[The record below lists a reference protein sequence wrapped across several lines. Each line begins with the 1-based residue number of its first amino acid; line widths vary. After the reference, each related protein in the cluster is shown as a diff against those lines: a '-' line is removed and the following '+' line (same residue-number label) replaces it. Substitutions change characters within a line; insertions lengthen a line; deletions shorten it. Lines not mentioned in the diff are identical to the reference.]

1 MVRKRLG
8 ILLTSFIVCAFI
20 FVFQSA
26 DVSAEATRPDTAYV
40 IDEDFSFLSSLTP
53 GNSQPSGWDVR
64 AAGGALV
71 SLYNTNF
78 KISDTSTVLPVSMK
92 KKFVAQNE
100 GTLTMEFRIKPMS
113 IIDGLKWQLLSND
126 VAGVSLITQNNTLS
140 LETSANTV
148 LPLQTY
154 AANIEYG
161 IKVVINLNAHTTD
174 VYINGVKKANGASF
188 KNAVTSLN
196 QFQVQTGDAS
206 MGDFYFGP
214 LKIYKGYVV
223 NERLISVVDG
233 GAIPQD
239 WTAVTSGGAIT
250 VGSMLSSP
258 QPDINSMKLSAAS
271 STGSMSLSKSI
282 SQIADNFTYDF
293 KVLYKQ
299 KADGL
304 EAELKSGTTSVIK
317 LTTAGDDLAYVN
329 SSGQTVSLKYKYLA
343 NLWTHIQIKV
353 NWATATA
360 DIYINDKR
368 SDEVVAL
375 APGAVSVDTLKF
387 TTSSAYRGEMWL
399 DDILLYKTVPLP
411 ADYVPAPV
419 AVSKSV
425 DAPLVGVQS
434 CPMWRE
440 GHHLGWDMIQPYPDR
455 TPLLGFYDEGNP
467 ETADWESKWLEEH
480 GIDFQMSCWFRPL
493 GGDTNRMPIKDSYL
507 SHALDNGYF
516 NGAYSDQTKFAI
528 MFENLN
534 SKVKDAEDFRTN
546 LIPYWIEYYFKDP
559 RYLKIDN
566 KPVFTIYNYEEMIKA
581 FGNSISTA
589 KTELDYLRS
598 EVKKA
603 GFADIILLNVYNGTD
618 PQQLLNRKAVGFDGV
633 YAYSWGSF
641 GGHPEFQK
649 LKMTQ
654 EKDAGAIDIIPG
666 LSMGRDDTA
675 WGLNFGYYATPSE
688 FQSLAQWTK
697 DSFMP
702 SLSAGSLGK
711 KLVMLDNWNEFG
723 EGHFIMPAGLAGF
736 GYVDA
741 IRNVFGNSEP
751 HTDSVPTQTQ
761 KDRINTLY
769 PAGRVVPNLNQ
780 PQPVMTNVYGIMW
793 EFNTAGDAE
802 GWTVEKQIV
811 DVTVQDGSFSGV
823 TNNTDPGIRSA
834 DHLGIKAED
843 IPYLVIRM
851 KNSANDIDGRFF
863 FTTETDGTWDE
874 AKAVGFYVNPL
885 DSGYT
890 EYIIEAWRNKNWT
903 GTIRQLR
910 IDPISAVGPIS
921 IDYIRTIYSPQP
933 GIRTY
938 VDSTYKPFSQPALL
952 QDGIVMV
959 PMKDM
964 YLQIGAKPEWD
975 PATNTLLAVKD
986 NVVHKIKV
994 GDLTA
999 FKGSQAIT
1007 LEKAPVKLAN
1017 GTVMAP
1023 LSYLRQ
1029 AFGAIAKWD
1038 ATSQTIRVYPTA
1050 ITYDFATSAG
1060 WTANSQISNPV
1071 VANGVFSGTSNG
1083 ISGSVQPAILSP
1095 DALNIAASDIRRIR
1109 VRMNNMTSGDEAKIY
1124 FTTTGDT
1131 SWNEAKMISSYILP
1145 NDSVY
1150 REYVF
1155 DTSSLAAWTG
1165 TIKQLQVVPTTAS
1178 GVFSLDSVQLE
1189 ITPTIALKGDN
1200 LIEDPGFEGSK
1211 TSQYGLQNVTS
1222 AVKDTTQ
1229 SHSGHQSIKITKA
1242 TRYGSISFPVNVEK
1256 GKPYT
1261 YSAWAKLA
1269 AGKTTNETL
1278 RVGIQY
1284 NLDGGPPK
1292 QLIIFTSPGLKAAD
1306 WTQIEGTYTIQ
1317 ESGVVSNVLMY
1328 LYTEIDNP
1336 GGVYYVDDVAVKPIT
1351 DSGSSVWVHPSDI
1364 SLGATSMSVGV
1375 GKTKALVP
1383 VFTPA
1388 NVSNKELIWRS
1399 SNPSV
1404 ATVDVNGMVYGASLG
1419 TATITA
1425 TSVDGG
1431 KVATV
1436 LVTVDA
1442 TVAVTGLS
1450 LTPTTLSLPLGIQ
1463 QTIVT
1468 NITPANATNK
1478 GIKWESV
1485 NPRVAVVAADG
1496 TVTGMGTGSTQIKAT
1511 SDDSGIVA
1519 VATVNVTDPTNAV
1532 KGTNLIADPGMEGST
1547 LAAPNY
1553 TYLSV
1558 PTLTTDEHHSGLQS
1572 LLLTKTDRYGGVK
1585 FPVSIE
1591 KGKPYY
1597 YSAWAK
1603 IASGSTTTET
1613 IRIGLQYKV
1622 DGNPIPIQY
1631 IMFYSPPLSSTAWK
1645 QVQGS
1650 LIINETG
1657 VVTEPTMFLYTEIPG
1672 AGNPFYVDD
1681 VEVRPL
1687 TIAATGLSLNKS
1699 TLTLSKG
1706 QLETIVPSVLPI
1718 SATNKAINW
1727 VSSSPTVATVNAS
1740 GTVTG
1745 VTYGVTTVT
1754 ATTVDG
1760 GYQQSVTVYVDDVPP
1775 VTISDAPSSWQ
1786 STDQVVHLTANDL
1799 ESGVAGTFY
1808 SLDNGA
1814 YVTGNVVSIAGEG
1827 VHSLK
1832 YYSKDLAGNQEATQ
1846 TVTVRIDGTAPVTT
1860 SVVVPSTPDGT
1871 SGAYISPVTV
1881 TLSASDN
1888 VSGIDQI
1895 VYSVNNGATWT
1906 PYTAALTFDKQG
1918 TYTLQYRAI
1927 DLAGNSE
1934 TAKSI
1939 SFNLAA
1945 TAVKVQLKDST
1956 GNPLSG
1962 GIVKYL
1968 DGTWKDFGVTDA
1980 SGYVS
1985 KSLSEKSYLFTMTY
1999 QGKTQELTQ
2008 DIGTSASLVF
2018 QTELVQVQL
2027 QDSQG
2032 NPLDSGSVKF
2042 FSAGSWRT
2050 LGTTI
2055 GGKIS
2060 LEVFP
2065 ETYTFGMTF
2074 EGKYKEI
2081 VQNTAASSTVVFNTV
2096 KVNVQLKDSQG
2107 NPLDGAVVDYY
2118 SGGTWRPMGT
2128 TVSGEISRE
2137 LFADSYTFGLTY
2149 AGKRK
2154 ETIQNAVTNPVVSFQ
2169 TVKATLQVKD
2179 NAGNP
2184 LSGGSAKF
2192 YSGGSWQNLGP
2203 AISGE
2208 VSKELLPGSYTFS
2221 MTYGGTTKESTRDI
2235 GVDPIV
2241 VFQY

>member
-1 MVRKRLG
+1 MIKKLLG
-8 ILLTSFIVCAFI
+8 MIVTVLIVCAFTI
-20 FVFQSA
+20 VVQSTEA
-26 DVSAEATRPDTAYV
+26 KAEATTPEGAYV

-78 KISDTSTVLPVSMK
+78 KISDTSTVLPVSMN
-92 KKFVAQNE
+92 KKFVSQSD
-100 GTLTMEFRIKPMS
+100 GSLTMEFRIKPLS
-113 IIDGLKWQLLSND
+113 VIDGLKWQLLSND
-126 VAGVSLITQNNTLS
+126 VVGVSLITQNNTLS
-140 LETSANTV
+140 LETGTSTV
-148 LPLQTY
+148 VPLQTY
-154 AANIEYG
+154 VANIEYG
-161 IKVVINLNAHTTD
+161 IKVVINLNTHTTN
-174 VYINGVKKANGASF
+174 VYINGVMKANGAPF
-188 KNAVTSLN
+188 KNAVTNLN
-196 QFQVQTGDAS
+196 QFQVKTGDAS
-206 MGDFYFGP
+206 MGEFYFGP
-214 LKIYKGYVV
+214 LKIYKGYAV
-223 NERLISVVDG
+223 NERLISVVAG

-250 VGSMLSSP
+250 VGNMLSSP

-271 STGSMSLSKSI
+271 STGSMSLSKAI
-282 SQIADNFTYDF
+282 SPMSDNFTYDF

-317 LTTAGDDLAYVN
+317 LTTAGNDLAYVN
-329 SSGQTVSLKYKYLA
+329 DSGQSISLEYAYLA

-353 NWATATA
+353 DWAASTA
-360 DIYINDKR
+360 DIYINDKLQKQG
-368 SDEVVAL
+368 VAL
-375 APGAVSVDTLKF
+375 ASGVTAVDSIKF
-387 TTSSAYRGEMWL
+387 TTPASYRGEMWL
-399 DDILLYKTVPLP
+399 DDILLYKMVPLP
-411 ADYVPAPV
+411 VDYVPAPV

-455 TPLLGFYDEGNP
+455 TPLLGFYDEGSP

-493 GGDTNRMPIKDSYL
+493 GGDTDRMPIKDSYL

-559 RYLKIDN
+559 RYLKIDE
-566 KPVFTIYNYEEMIKA
+566 KPVFTIYNYEELVNA
-581 FGNSISTA
+581 FKDSNGNDHV
-589 KTELDYLRS
+589 KEELDNFRS
-598 EVKKA
+598 EVQKA
-603 GFADIILLNVYNGTD
+603 GIPDIILLNVYNGTD
-618 PQQLLNRKAVGFDGV
+618 STQLAKRKAAGFDGV

-688 FQSLAQWTK
+688 FESLAQWTK

-702 SLSAGSLGK
+702 SLPAGSLGK

-723 EGHFIMPAGLAGF
+723 EGHFIMPAGLADF
-736 GYVDA
+736 GYVDG
-741 IRNVFGNSEP
+741 IRNVFGSSAP

-780 PQPVMTNVYGIMW
+780 PQPVVTNVYGNMW
-793 EFNTAGDAE
+793 EFNTPGDAE

-811 DVTVQDGSFSGV
+811 GVTVQDGSFSGV

-843 IPYLVIRM
+843 IPYIVIRM

-863 FTTETDGTWDE
+863 FTTEADGTWNE
-874 AKAVGFYVNPL
+874 TKAVGFYVNPL
-885 DSGYT
+885 DSNYT

-903 GTIRQLR
+903 GTIRQMR

-938 VDSTYKPFSQPALL
+938 VDGTYKPFSQPALL

-959 PMKDM
+959 PMKET

-986 NVVHKIKV
+986 NVVYKVKV
-994 GDLTA
+994 GDSIA
-999 FKGSQAIT
+999 YKGNQAIT
-1007 LEKAPVKLAN
+1007 LEHAPVKLAN
-1017 GTVMAP
+1017 GTVMVP

-1029 AFGAIAKWD
+1029 AFGAVAKWD
-1038 ATSQTIRVYPTA
+1038 ATAQTVSVYPTA
-1050 ITYDFATSAG
+1050 ITWDFATSSG
-1060 WTANSQISNPV
+1060 WTANSQITNPI

-1095 DALNIAASDIRRIR
+1095 DALDIAASDIRRIR
-1109 VRMNNMTSGDEAKIY
+1109 VRMNNMTSGEEAKIY

-1131 SWNEAKMISSYILP
+1131 SWNEVKMISSYILP

-1178 GVFSLDSVQLE
+1178 GAFSLDSVQLE
-1189 ITPTIALKGDN
+1189 ITPTVALKGDN
-1200 LIEDPGFEGSK
+1200 LIVDPGFEGSN
-1211 TSQYGLQNVTS
+1211 TSQYMLQNAT
-1222 AVKDTTQ
+1222 AAKDTTQ
-1229 SHSGHQSIKITKA
+1229 SHSGHQSVKITKS

-1269 AGKTTNETL
+1269 TGTTTNEFL

-1292 QLIIFTSPGLKAAD
+1292 QLIIFTSPGLKAGE

-1317 ESGVVSNVLMY
+1317 ESGVVTNVLMY
-1328 LYTEIDNP
+1328 LYTEINNP

-1351 DSGSSVWVHPSDI
+1351 DSGSSVWVHPSNI
-1364 SLGATSMSVGV
+1364 SFGATSMTVGV
-1375 GKTKALVP
+1375 GKTKDLVP
-1383 VFTPA
+1383 GFTPV
-1388 NVSNKELIWRS
+1388 NVSNKEVIWRS

-1404 ATVDVNGMVYGASLG
+1404 ATVDVNGMVYGVSLG
-1419 TATITA
+1419 TATVTA
-1425 TSVDGG
+1425 TTVDGG
-1431 KVATV
+1431 KVASV
-1436 LVTVDA
+1436 LVTVD
-1442 TVAVTGLS
+1442 TTIAVTGVL
-1450 LTPTTLSLPLGIQ
+1450 LTPTSLSLPLGTQ
-1463 QTIVT
+1463 QALVPTV
-1468 NITPANATNK
+1468 TPANATNK
-1478 GIKWESV
+1478 LIKWESV
-1485 NPRVAVVAADG
+1485 NPVVAVVAADG
-1496 TVTGMGTGSTQIKAT
+1496 TVTGVGTGITQIKAT
-1511 SDDSGIVA
+1511 SEDSGKQA
-1519 VATVNVTDPTNAV
+1519 VATVTVTAPTNTV
-1532 KGTNLIADPGMEGST
+1532 KGTNLIVDPGMEGST
-1547 LAAPNY
+1547 LAVPNY
-1553 TYLSV
+1553 AYQAV
-1558 PTLTTDEHHSGLQS
+1558 PSLTSAEHHSGQQS

-1585 FPVSIE
+1585 FPVPLV

-1597 YSAWAK
+1597 YSTWAK
-1603 IASGSTTTET
+1603 LTSGSTTTET
-1613 IRIGLQYKV
+1613 IRIGLQYKL
-1622 DGNPIPIQY
+1622 DGDPIPKQY
-1631 IMFYSPPLSSTAWK
+1631 IMFISPALSGTEWK

-1657 VVTEPTMFLYTEIPG
+1657 VVTETTMFLYTEIPG
-1672 AGNPFYVDD
+1672 TGNPFYVDD

-1687 TIAATGLSLNKS
+1687 T
-1699 TLTLSKG
+1699 
-1706 QLETIVPSVLPI
+1706 
-1718 SATNKAINW
+1718 
-1727 VSSSPTVATVNAS
+1727 
-1740 GTVTG
+1740 
-1745 VTYGVTTVT
+1745 
-1754 ATTVDG
+1754 VDEM
-1760 GYQQSVTVYVDDVPP
+1760 PP
-1775 VTISDAPSSWQ
+1775 VTVSDAPSGWQ
-1786 STDQVVHLTANDL
+1786 TTTQVVHLTASDSG
-1799 ESGVAGTFY
+1799 SGVASTFY
-1808 SLDNGA
+1808 SLDHGD
-1814 YVTGNVVSIAGEG
+1814 YVAGNTISIAAEG
-1827 VHSLK
+1827 VHTLDF
-1832 YYSKDLAGNQEATQ
+1832 YSKDLAGNQEATQ
-1846 TVTVRIDGTAPVTT
+1846 TVTVRIDGTVPTTT
-1860 SVVVPSTPDGT
+1860 SVVVPAAPDGL
-1871 SGAYISPVTV
+1871 SGNYINPVTV
-1881 TLSASDN
+1881 TLSASDI
-1888 VSGIDQI
+1888 VSGVGQ
-1895 VYSVNNGATWT
+1895 VAYSVNNGVTWT

-1918 TYTLQYRAI
+1918 AYMLQYRAT

-1968 DGTWKDFGVTDA
+1968 DGTWKEFGVTDA
-1980 SGYVS
+1980 SGSIS
-1985 KSLSEKSYLFTMTY
+1985 KSLGEKSYLFSMMY
-1999 QGKTQELTQ
+1999 EGKTQELTQ
-2008 DIGTSASLVF
+2008 NIGMSASVVF

-2027 QDSQG
+2027 HDSQG
-2032 NPLDSGSVKF
+2032 NPLDGGNVKF
-2042 FSAGSWRT
+2042 FSSGSWRT
-2050 LGTTI
+2050 LGTTV
-2055 GGKIS
+2055 GGQIS

-2065 ETYTFGMTF
+2065 DTYTFGMTY

-2081 VQNTAASSTVVFNTV
+2081 VQSTAASSNVVFSTV
-2096 KVNVQLKDSQG
+2096 KASVQLRDSQG

-2118 SGGTWRPMGT
+2118 SGGSWKPMGT
-2128 TVSGEISRE
+2128 TVGGEISKE
-2137 LFADSYTFGLTY
+2137 LLADSYTFGLTY
-2149 AGKRK
+2149 AGKRL
-2154 ETIQNAVTNPVVSFQ
+2154 ETVQSTAANPVVSFH

-2179 NAGNP
+2179 SSGNP
-2184 LSGGSAKF
+2184 LNGGIAKF
-2192 YSGGSWQNLGP
+2192 YSGGSWQSLGS
-2203 AISGE
+2203 ATSGE
-2208 VSKELLPGSYTFS
+2208 VSKELLLGSYTFS
-2221 MTYGGTTKESTRDI
+2221 MTYGGTIKESTRDI
-2235 GVDPIV
+2235 GVDPVV

>member
-1 MVRKRLG
+1 MMVKKRLG

-26 DVSAEATRPDTAYV
+26 DVSAEATRPDAGYV
-40 IDEDFSFLSSLTP
+40 IDEDFSFLSALTP

-78 KISDTSTVLPVSMK
+78 KISDTSKDLPVSMS
-92 KKFVAQNE
+92 KKFVAQSAGN
-100 GTLTMEFRIKPMS
+100 LTMEFRIRPMS
-113 IIDGLKWQLLSND
+113 VIDGLKWQLLSND
-126 VAGVSLITQNNTLS
+126 VVGVSLITQNNMLS
-140 LETSANTV
+140 LETSPTTV

-154 AANIEYG
+154 VANVEVG
-161 IKVVINLNAHTTD
+161 IKIDINLSTHTTD
-174 VYINGVKKANGASF
+174 VYINGVKKANGATF
-188 KNAVTSLN
+188 KNAVSNLN
-196 QFQVQTGDAS
+196 QFQVQTGAAS
-206 MGDFYFGP
+206 LGDFFFGP
-214 LKIYKGYVV
+214 LKMYRGYAV
-223 NERLISVVDG
+223 NERLISVVAG

-239 WTAVTSGGAIT
+239 WSAVTSGGAIT
-250 VGSMLSSP
+250 VGSMLGSP

-271 STGSMSLSKSI
+271 STGSMSLSKAI
-282 SQIADNFTYDF
+282 SPMADNFTYDF

-317 LTTAGDDLAYVN
+317 LTTFGDDLAYVN
-329 SSGQTVSLKYKYLA
+329 SSGQPVSLKYKYLA

-368 SDEVVAL
+368 SDQVVPL

-387 TTSSAYRGEMWL
+387 TTSSSYRGEMWL
-399 DDILLYKTVPLP
+399 DDILLYKTVSLP
-411 ADYVPAPV
+411 ADYVPAPQ
-419 AVSKSV
+419 AVSKGEDDPV
-425 DAPLVGVQS
+425 VGVQS

-455 TPLLGFYDEGNP
+455 TPLLGFYDEGSP
-467 ETADWESKWLEEH
+467 ETADWETKWLIEH
-480 GIDFQMSCWFRPL
+480 GINFQMSCWFRPL
-493 GGDTNRMPIKDSYL
+493 GGDTDRVPIKDSYL

-516 NGAYSDQTKFAI
+516 NSQYRNQIDFAI

-566 KPVFTIYNYEEMIKA
+566 KPVFTIYNYDELVNA
-581 FGNSISTA
+581 FKGSENV
-589 KTELDYLRS
+589 KPELDNLRS
-598 EVKKA
+598 EMVKA
-603 GFADIILLNVYNGTD
+603 GFKGIILLNVYNGTD
-618 PQQLLNRKAVGFDGV
+618 PQQLAKRKAAGFDGV

-654 EKDAGAIDIIPG
+654 EKDANAIDIIPG

-702 SLSAGSLGK
+702 SLPAGSLGK

-741 IRNVFGNSEP
+741 IRNVFGDSAS
-751 HTDSVPTQTQ
+751 HIDSVPTQAQ

-780 PQPVMTNVYGIMW
+780 PQPVMTNVYGNMW
-793 EFNTAGDAE
+793 EFNTPGDAE

-811 DVTVQDGSFSGV
+811 GVTVQDGTFSGL

-851 KNSANDIDGRFF
+851 KNGTNDIDGRFF
-863 FTTETDGTWDE
+863 FTTEADGTWNE
-874 AKAVGFYVNPL
+874 AKAVGFYVKPQDNE
-885 DSGYT
+885 YT
-890 EYIIEAWRNKNWT
+890 EYVIEAWQNKNWT

-910 IDPISAVGPIS
+910 IDPTSSVGPIS

-938 VDSTYKPFSQPALL
+938 VDGVYKPFSQPALL
-952 QDGIVMV
+952 KDGIVML
-959 PMKDM
+959 PMKET

-975 PATNTLLAVKD
+975 PSNDTLVAVKD
-986 NVVHKIKV
+986 NVVYRLKV
-994 GDLTA
+994 GDSVA
-999 FKGSQAIT
+999 YKGSQAIT
-1007 LEKAPVKLAN
+1007 LEHAPVKLAN

-1038 ATSQTIRVYPTA
+1038 APSQIVRVYPTA
-1050 ITYDFATSAG
+1050 ITWDFTTSSG
-1060 WTANSQISNPV
+1060 WTANSQIANPV
-1071 VANGVFSGTSNG
+1071 VANGVFSGTSKG
-1083 ISGSVQPAILSP
+1083 TSGSIQPAILSP
-1095 DALNIAASDIRRIR
+1095 DDLQVAASDIRRIR

-1124 FTTTGDT
+1124 FTTTAD
-1131 SWNEAKMISSYILP
+1131 SNWNEAKMLSSYILP
-1145 NDSVY
+1145 TDAVY

-1155 DTSSLAAWTG
+1155 DTSSLATWTG

-1178 GVFSLDSVQLE
+1178 GAFSLDSVQLE
-1189 ITPTIALKGDN
+1189 ITPTVAVKGDN
-1200 LIEDPGFEGSK
+1200 LIDDPGFEGSK
-1211 TSQYGLQNVTS
+1211 ASQFAMSDATY
-1222 AVKDTTQ
+1222 VKDPSQ
-1229 SHSGHQSIKITKA
+1229 FHSGHQSVKIIKT
-1242 TRYGSISFPVNVEK
+1242 TRYGGIKFPVSVEK
-1256 GKPYT
+1256 GKSYT

-1269 AGKTTNETL
+1269 NGASTSEPL
-1278 RVGIQY
+1278 RLGLQY
-1284 NLDGGPPK
+1284 NLDGVTK
-1292 QLIIFTSPGLKAAD
+1292 QFIMFTSPGLKAGD
-1306 WTQIEGTYTIQ
+1306 WTQVEGTYTIQ
-1317 ESGVVSNVLMY
+1317 ESGEVTNVLMY
-1328 LYTEIDNP
+1328 LYTEANNP
-1336 GGVYYVDDVAVKPIT
+1336 GSVYYVDDVAVKPIT
-1351 DSGSSVWVHPSDI
+1351 NTGSSVWVHPLSV
-1364 SLGATSMSVGV
+1364 SLNATSLAVGRD
-1375 GKTKALVP
+1375 KTKALVP
-1383 VFTPA
+1383 AFTPA

-1404 ATVDVNGMVYGASLG
+1404 ATVDVNGMVYGVSLG
-1419 TATITA
+1419 TATVTA
-1425 TSVDGG
+1425 TTVDGG
-1431 KVATV
+1431 KTASV

-1450 LTPTTLSLPLGIQ
+1450 LTPSTLSLTLGDK
-1463 QTIVT
+1463 QTLVPT
-1468 NITPANATNK
+1468 VTPANATNK
-1478 GIKWESV
+1478 LIKWESV
-1485 NPRVAVVAADG
+1485 IPTVAAVDADG
-1496 TVTGMGTGSTQIKAT
+1496 TVTGVGTGSTQIKAT
-1511 SDDSGIVA
+1511 SDDSGIQT
-1519 VATVNVTDPTNAV
+1519 VATVTVTAPTSVV
-1532 KGTNLIADPGMEGST
+1532 KGSNLIVDPGMEGST

-1553 TYLSV
+1553 AYQAV
-1558 PTLTTDEHHSGLQS
+1558 PTMTSAEHHSGQQS

-1585 FPVSIE
+1585 FPVPLV

-1603 IASGSTTTET
+1603 LASGSTTTET

-1622 DGNPIPIQY
+1622 DGKPIPTQY
-1631 IMFYSPPLSSTAWK
+1631 IMFTSPPLSATEWK

-1657 VVTEPTMFLYTEIPG
+1657 VVTETTMFLYTEIIG
-1672 AGNPFYVDD
+1672 TGNPFYVDD
-1681 VEVRPL
+1681 VEIRPL
-1687 TIAATGLSLNKS
+1687 TVDNI
-1699 TLTLSKG
+1699 
-1706 QLETIVPSVLPI
+1706 PPI
-1718 SATNKAINW
+1718 
-1727 VSSSPTVATVNAS
+1727 TV
-1740 GTVTG
+1740 
-1745 VTYGVTTVT
+1745 
-1754 ATTVDG
+1754 
-1760 GYQQSVTVYVDDVPP
+1760 
-1775 VTISDAPSSWQ
+1775 SDAPSGWV
-1786 STDQVVHLTANDL
+1786 TTAQVVHLTATDG

-1808 SLDNGA
+1808 SLDHGV
-1814 YVTGNVVSIAGEG
+1814 YTSGNTVSIAGEG
-1827 VHSLK
+1827 VHTLDF
-1832 YYSKDLAGNQEATQ
+1832 YSKDVAGNQEAAQ

-1860 SVVVPSTPDGT
+1860 AAVQPSTPDGA
-1871 SGAYISPVTV
+1871 SGAYVSPVTV
-1881 TLSASDN
+1881 ALTAADNASS
-1888 VSGIDQI
+1888 VAGI
-1895 VYSVNNGATWT
+1895 VYSTDNGTTWL

-1918 TYTLQYRAI
+1918 AYTLLYRAI
-1927 DLAGNSE
+1927 DAAGNSE
-1934 TAKSI
+1934 TAKNV

-1945 TAVKVQLKDST
+1945 TTVKVQLKDST

-1968 DGTWKDFGVTDA
+1968 DGTWKEFGVTDA

-1985 KSLSEKSYLFTMTY
+1985 KSLGEKSYLFSMTY
-1999 QGKTQELTQ
+1999 EGKAQELTQ
-2008 DIGTSASLVF
+2008 NIGMSASVVF
-2018 QTELVQVQL
+2018 QTQLVQVQL

-2032 NPLDSGSVKF
+2032 NPLDGGSVKF
-2042 FSAGSWRT
+2042 FSSGSWRAV
-2050 LGTTI
+2050 GTTA

-2060 LEVFP
+2060 MEVFP
-2065 ETYTFGMTF
+2065 ETYTFGLTF

-2081 VQNTAASSTVVFNTV
+2081 VRSTAASSTVVFNTV

-2118 SGGTWRPMGT
+2118 SGGSWRPMGT

-2137 LFADSYTFGLTY
+2137 LLADSYTFGLTY

-2154 ETIQNAVTNPVVSFQ
+2154 ETIQNAVTNSVVSFQ
-2169 TVKATLQVKD
+2169 TVKAILQVKD
-2179 NAGNP
+2179 SLGNL
-2184 LSGGSAKF
+2184 LSGGSAKL

-2203 AISGE
+2203 ATSGE
-2208 VSKELLPGSYTFS
+2208 VSKELLPGSYSFS
-2221 MTYGGTTKESTRDI
+2221 MTYGGTTKESTWDI
-2235 GVDPIV
+2235 SVDPVV

>member
-1 MVRKRLG
+1 MMVRKRIG

-26 DVSAEATRPDTAYV
+26 DVSAEATRPDAGYV
-40 IDEDFSFLSSLTP
+40 IDEDFSFLSALTP

-64 AAGGALV
+64 AAGGGLV

-92 KKFVAQNE
+92 KKFVAQSE
-100 GTLTMEFRIKPMS
+100 GTLTMEFRIRPMS
-113 IIDGLKWQLLSND
+113 IIDGLKWQLLSDD

-140 LETSANTV
+140 LETSANTM

-188 KNAVTSLN
+188 KNAVTTLN

-206 MGDFYFGP
+206 MGEFYFGP

-282 SQIADNFTYDF
+282 SPMSDNFTYDF

-329 SSGQTVSLKYKYLA
+329 SSGQSVSLKYKYLA

-387 TTSSAYRGEMWL
+387 TTSSSYRGEMWL
-399 DDILLYKTVPLP
+399 DDILLYKLVPLP

-419 AVSKSV
+419 AVGKSV

-559 RYLKIDN
+559 RYLKIDE
-566 KPVFTIYNYEEMIKA
+566 KPVFTIYNYEELLNAFKDSNNVKSDLYVKA
-581 FGNSISTA
+581 
-589 KTELDYLRS
+589 ELDNLRS
-598 EVKKA
+598 EVRKA
-603 GFADIILLNVYNGTD
+603 GIPDIILLNVYNGTD
-618 PQQLLNRKAVGFDGV
+618 PGQLKKRKDAGFDGV

-741 IRNVFGNSEP
+741 IRNVFGSSAS
-751 HTDSVPTQTQ
+751 HTDSVPTQAQ

-780 PQPVMTNVYGIMW
+780 AQPVMTNVYGNRW
-793 EFNTAGDAE
+793 EFNTPGDAE

-811 DVTVQDGSFSGV
+811 GVTVQDGSFSGI
-823 TNNTDPGIRSA
+823 TNDTDPGIRSA

-863 FTTETDGTWDE
+863 FTTEADGTWNE

-885 DSGYT
+885 DSDYT
-890 EYIIEAWRNKNWT
+890 EYIVEVWRNKNWT
-903 GTIRQLR
+903 GTIRQMR

-938 VDSTYKPFSQPALL
+938 VDGTYKPFSQPALL
-952 QDGIVMV
+952 QDGIVML
-959 PMKDM
+959 PMKEM

-975 PATNTLLAVKD
+975 PATGTLLAVKD
-986 NVVHKIKV
+986 NVVYKLKV
-994 GDLTA
+994 GDSVA
-999 FKGSQAIT
+999 YKGSQAIT
-1007 LEKAPVKLAN
+1007 LEHAPVKLAN

-1038 ATSQTIRVYPTA
+1038 APSQTVRVYPTA
-1050 ITYDFATSAG
+1050 ITYDFATSSG

-1071 VANGVFSGTSNG
+1071 VANGLFSGTSNG

-1095 DALNIAASDIRRIR
+1095 DALDIAASDIRRIR

-1124 FTTTGDT
+1124 FTTIGDT

-1145 NDSVY
+1145 NDSVF

-1178 GVFSLDSVQLE
+1178 GAFSLDSVQLE

-1211 TSQYGLQNVTS
+1211 SSQYGLQNGT

-1229 SHSGHQSIKITKA
+1229 SHSGHQSVKITKT

-1269 AGKTTNETL
+1269 AGKTTNEPL

-1292 QLIIFTSPGLKAAD
+1292 QLIIFTSPGLKAGD

-1351 DSGSSVWVHPSDI
+1351 YSGSPVWVHPSNI
-1364 SLGATSMSVGV
+1364 SLGVTSLTVGV
-1375 GKTKALVP
+1375 DKTKALVP
-1383 VFTPA
+1383 GFTPA

-1442 TVAVTGLS
+1442 TVAVSGLT
-1450 LTPTTLSLPLGIQ
+1450 LNQTTLNLQLGNMQSLVA
-1463 QTIVT
+1463 TV
-1468 NITPANATNK
+1468 TPANATNK
-1478 GIKWESV
+1478 VIKWESS

-1496 TVTGMGTGSTQIKAT
+1496 TVTGMGTGGSVQIKAT

-1519 VATVNVTDPTNAV
+1519 VATVNVTEPTNAV
-1532 KGTNLIADPGMEGST
+1532 KGTNLIVDPGMEGST

-1553 TYLSV
+1553 TYLAV

-1597 YSAWAK
+1597 FSAWAK
-1603 IASGSTTTET
+1603 LASSPTSTVT

-1622 DGNPIPIQY
+1622 DGNPTPIQY
-1631 IMFYSPPLSSTAWK
+1631 IMFYSPPLSTTAWN

-1657 VVTEPTMFLYTEIPG
+1657 VVTETTMFLYTEITG
-1672 AGNPFYVDD
+1672 TGNPFYVDD

-1706 QLETIVPSVLPI
+1706 QFETIVPSVLPTN
-1718 SATNKAINW
+1718 ATNKGISW
-1727 VSSSPTVATVNAS
+1727 VSSSPTVATVSAS

-1745 VTYGVTTVT
+1745 VTYGVSTVT
-1754 ATTVDG
+1754 ATMADG
-1760 GYQQSVTVYVDDVPP
+1760 GYQQTVTVYVDDVPP
-1775 VTISDAPSSWQ
+1775 VTVSDAPSSWQ
-1786 STDQVVHLTANDL
+1786 TTNQIVHLTASDL

-1808 SLDNGA
+1808 SLDQGA
-1814 YVTGNVVSIAGEG
+1814 YATGNVVSIAGEG
-1827 VHSLK
+1827 VHTLN

-1846 TVTVRIDGTAPVTT
+1846 TVTVRIDGTAPITT
-1860 SVVVPSTPDGT
+1860 SVIVPSAPDGP
-1871 SGAYISPVTV
+1871 SGTYVSPVTV

-1888 VSGIDQI
+1888 VSSVGQV

-1918 TYTLQYRAI
+1918 AYTLLYRAT
-1927 DLAGNSE
+1927 DVAGNSE

-1945 TAVKVQLKDST
+1945 TTVKVRLKDST
-1956 GNPLSG
+1956 GNPLNG
-1962 GIVKYL
+1962 GVVKYY
-1968 DGTWKDFGVTDA
+1968 DGGWKDFGVTDA
-1980 SGYVS
+1980 LGHAS
-1985 KSLSEKSYLFTMTY
+1985 KSLQDKS
-1999 QGKTQELTQ
+1999 
-2008 DIGTSASLVF
+2008 
-2018 QTELVQVQL
+2018 
-2027 QDSQG
+2027 
-2032 NPLDSGSVKF
+2032 
-2042 FSAGSWRT
+2042 
-2050 LGTTI
+2050 
-2055 GGKIS
+2055 
-2060 LEVFP
+2060 
-2065 ETYTFGMTF
+2065 YTFGITY
-2074 EGKYKEI
+2074 EGTYKEI
-2081 VQNTAASSTVVFNTV
+2081 VQNTGTDAGVVFQTVKAKVQLKDSLGNPLDSGTVKYYAGSWRTIGNTIGGEISKEVLPSSYTFGMTYGGKYKEVVQNTGTDPVIVFQTV
-2096 KVNVQLKDSQG
+2096 KVTVQLKDSQG
-2107 NPLDGAVVDYY
+2107 NLLDGGAASYY
-2118 SGGTWRPMGT
+2118 
-2128 TVSGEISRE
+2128 
-2137 LFADSYTFGLTY
+2137 A
-2149 AGKRK
+2149 
-2154 ETIQNAVTNPVVSFQ
+2154 
-2169 TVKATLQVKD
+2169 
-2179 NAGNP
+2179 
-2184 LSGGSAKF
+2184 
-2192 YSGGSWQNLGP
+2192 GSWQTIG
-2203 AISGE
+2203 ATTSGG
-2208 VSKELLPGSYTFS
+2208 VSKELLPGSYTFG
-2221 MTYGGTTKESTRDI
+2221 MTYNGTYREIVRDI
-2235 GVDPIV
+2235 STDPTV
-2241 VFQY
+2241 VFQL

>member
-1 MVRKRLG
+1 MMGKKLLG
-8 ILLTSFIVCAFI
+8 IIVTFLFVYAVI
-20 FVFQSA
+20 FMFQPTQVRA
-26 DVSAEATRPDTAYV
+26 DVANPEVGYL
-40 IDEDFSFLSSLTP
+40 IDDDFSFMSALTP

-78 KISDTSTVLPVSMK
+78 KISDTSTVLPVSMN
-92 KKFVAQNE
+92 KKFVSQSAGN
-100 GTLTMEFRIKPMS
+100 LTMEFRIKPMS
-113 IIDGLKWQLLSND
+113 VIDGLKWQLLSD
-126 VAGVSLITQNNTLS
+126 EVVGVSLITQNNTLS

-154 AANIEYG
+154 AATIEYG

-188 KNAVTSLN
+188 KNAVVNLN
-196 QFQVQTGDAS
+196 QFQVKTGDAS
-206 MGDFYFGP
+206 MGEFFFGP
-214 LKIYKGYVV
+214 LKIYKGYAV
-223 NERLISVVDG
+223 NERLISVING

-239 WTAVTSGGAIT
+239 WTTVTSGGAIT

-258 QPDINSMKLSAAS
+258 QPDINSMKLNAAS
-271 STGSMSLSKSI
+271 STGSMSLSKAI
-282 SQIADNFTYDF
+282 TPMADNFTYDF

-299 KADGL
+299 KGDGL
-304 EAELKSGTTSVIK
+304 EAELRSGTTSVIK
-317 LTTAGDDLAYVN
+317 LTTAGDKLAYVN
-329 SSGQTVSLKYKYLA
+329 GSGQSVPLEYAYLA

-360 DIYINDKR
+360 DIYINDKL
-368 SDEVVAL
+368 DKQGVAL
-375 APGAVSVDTLKF
+375 ASGVTAVDSIKF
-387 TTSSAYRGEMWL
+387 TTSASYRGEMWL
-399 DDILLYKTVPLP
+399 DDILLYKTLPLP

-419 AVSKSV
+419 AVSKIEG
-425 DAPLVGVQS
+425 APKVGVQS

-493 GGDTNRMPIKDSYL
+493 GGDTDRMPIKDSYL

-516 NGAYSDQTKFAI
+516 NGAYSDTTKFAI

-534 SKVKDAEDFRTN
+534 SKVKDATDFRTN
-546 LIPYWIEYYFKDP
+546 LVPYWIEYYFKDP
-559 RYLKIDN
+559 RYLTIDN

-589 KTELDYLRS
+589 KAELDYLRS

-618 PQQLLNRKAVGFDGV
+618 SQQLLNRKAVGFDAV

-702 SLSAGSLGK
+702 SLPAGSLGK

-741 IRNVFGNSEP
+741 IRNVFGSSTQ

-769 PAGRVVPNLNQ
+769 PLGRVVPNLNQ
-780 PQPVMTNVYGIMW
+780 PQPVMTNVYGNMW
-793 EFNTAGDAE
+793 EFNTPGDAE

-811 DVTVQDGSFSGV
+811 GVTVQDGSFSGV
-823 TNNTDPGIRSA
+823 TNNTDPGIRST

-843 IPYLVIRM
+843 IPYIVIRM

-863 FTTETDGTWDE
+863 FTTETDGTWNE
-874 AKAVGFYVNPL
+874 AKAVGFFVNPL

-890 EYIIEAWRNKNWT
+890 EYIVEAWRNKNWT
-903 GTIRQLR
+903 GTIRQMR

-938 VDSTYKPFSQPALL
+938 VDGTYKPFSQPALL

-986 NVVHKIKV
+986 NVVYKVKV
-994 GDLTA
+994 GDSIA
-999 FKGSQAIT
+999 YKGSQAIS
-1007 LEKAPVKLAN
+1007 LEHAPVKLTN
-1017 GTVMAP
+1017 GTVMVP

-1029 AFGAIAKWD
+1029 AFGAVAKWD
-1038 ATSQTIRVYPTA
+1038 ATAQKVSVYPTA
-1050 ITYDFATSAG
+1050 ITWDFATSSG
-1060 WTANSQISNPV
+1060 WTANSQITNPV

-1095 DALNIAASDIRRIR
+1095 DVLDIAASDIRRIR
-1109 VRMNNMTSGDEAKIY
+1109 VSMNNMTSGEEAKIY

-1178 GVFSLDSVQLE
+1178 GAFSLDSVQLE
-1189 ITPTIALKGDN
+1189 IKPTVALKGDN
-1200 LIEDPGFEGSK
+1200 LIEDPGFEGST
-1211 TSQYGLQNVTS
+1211 TSQYMLQNAT
-1222 AVKDTTQ
+1222 AAKDTTQ
-1229 SHSGHQSIKITKA
+1229 SHSGHQSVKITKS

-1269 AGKTTNETL
+1269 TGTTTNEFL

-1292 QLIIFTSPGLKAAD
+1292 QLIIFTSPGLKAGE

-1317 ESGVVSNVLMY
+1317 ESGVVTNVLMY

-1351 DSGSSVWVHPSDI
+1351 DSGSSVWVHPSNI
-1364 SLGATSMSVGV
+1364 SFGATSMMVGV

-1383 VFTPA
+1383 GFTPV

-1404 ATVDVNGMVYGASLG
+1404 ATVDMNGMVYGASLG
-1419 TATITA
+1419 TATVTA
-1425 TSVDGG
+1425 TTVDGG
-1431 KVATV
+1431 KVASV

-1442 TVAVTGLS
+1442 TVAVTGVS
-1450 LTPTTLSLPLGIQ
+1450 LTPTSLSLPLGNQ
-1463 QTIVT
+1463 QTLVAT
-1468 NITPANATNK
+1468 VTPANATNK
-1478 GIKWESV
+1478 VIKWESANTV
-1485 NPRVAVVAADG
+1485 VAVVDANG
-1496 TVTGMGTGSTQIKAT
+1496 MVTGVGTGITQIKAT
-1511 SDDSGIVA
+1511 SDDSGIGA
-1519 VATVNVTDPTNAV
+1519 ITTVTVTAPTNAV
-1532 KGTNLIADPGMEGST
+1532 KGTNLIVDPGMEDST
-1547 LAAPNY
+1547 LAPPNY
-1553 TYLSV
+1553 AYQAV
-1558 PTLTTDEHHSGLQS
+1558 PSLTSTEHHSGQQS
-1572 LLLTKTDRYGGVK
+1572 LLLTKTDKYGGVK
-1585 FPVSIE
+1585 FPVPLV

-1597 YSAWAK
+1597 YSTWAK
-1603 IASGSTTTET
+1603 LASAPTATET

-1622 DGNPIPIQY
+1622 DGDPVIRQY
-1631 IMFYSPPLSSTAWK
+1631 IMFVSPSLNATEWK

-1657 VVTEPTMFLYTEIPG
+1657 VVTETTMFLYTETQ
-1672 AGNPFYVDD
+1672 GNGTPFYVDD

-1687 TIAATGLSLNKS
+1687 T
-1699 TLTLSKG
+1699 
-1706 QLETIVPSVLPI
+1706 
-1718 SATNKAINW
+1718 
-1727 VSSSPTVATVNAS
+1727 
-1740 GTVTG
+1740 
-1745 VTYGVTTVT
+1745 
-1754 ATTVDG
+1754 
-1760 GYQQSVTVYVDDVPP
+1760 VDDVPP
-1775 VTISDAPSSWQ
+1775 VTVSDAPSGWQ
-1786 STDQVVHLTANDL
+1786 TTAQVIHLTASDSG
-1799 ESGVAGTFY
+1799 SGVAGTFY
-1808 SLDNGA
+1808 SLDHGA
-1814 YVTGNVVSIAGEG
+1814 YIAGNTISITGEG
-1827 VHSLK
+1827 VHTLD

-1846 TVTVRIDGTAPVTT
+1846 TVNVRIDGTAPTT
-1860 SVVVPSTPDGT
+1860 SVVAPSAPDGP
-1871 SGAYISPVTV
+1871 SGTYISPVTV
-1881 TLSASDN
+1881 TLSATDN
-1888 VSGIDQI
+1888 VSGVWQV

-1906 PYTAALTFDKQG
+1906 PYTTSLTFDKQG
-1918 TYTLQYRAI
+1918 AYTVLYRAT
-1927 DLAGNSE
+1927 DAAGNSE

-1945 TAVKVQLKDST
+1945 STVKVQLKDST
-1956 GNPLSG
+1956 GNPLNG
-1962 GIVKYL
+1962 GVVKYY
-1968 DGTWKDFGVTDA
+1968 DGGWKDFGVTDA
-1980 SGYVS
+1980 LGNAS
-1985 KSLSEKSYLFTMTY
+1985 KSLQDKGYTFGITY
-1999 QGKTQELTQ
+1999 E
-2008 DIGTSASLVF
+2008 GTYKEIVQHTGTDAVVVF
-2018 QTELVQVQL
+2018 QTVKAKVQL
-2027 QDSQG
+2027 KDSLG
-2032 NPLDSGSVKF
+2032 NPLDSGTVKYY
-2042 FSAGSWRT
+2042 AGSWRT
-2050 LGTTI
+2050 I
-2055 GGKIS
+2055 GNTSGGEIS
-2060 LEVFP
+2060 KEVLP
-2065 ETYTFGMTF
+2065 SSYTFGMTY
-2074 EGKYKEI
+2074 GGRYKEI
-2081 VQNTAASSTVVFNTV
+2081 VQNTGTDPVVVFQTV
-2096 KVNVQLKDSQG
+2096 KVTVQLKDSQG
-2107 NPLDGAVVDYY
+2107 NLLDGGVATYY
-2118 SGGTWRPMGT
+2118 AGSWQTIGVTTGGG
-2128 TVSGEISRE
+2128 ISKE
-2137 LFADSYTFGLTY
+2137 LLPDSYTFG
-2149 AGKRK
+2149 
-2154 ETIQNAVTNPVVSFQ
+2154 
-2169 TVKATLQVKD
+2169 
-2179 NAGNP
+2179 
-2184 LSGGSAKF
+2184 
-2192 YSGGSWQNLGP
+2192 
-2203 AISGE
+2203 
-2208 VSKELLPGSYTFS
+2208 
-2221 MTYGGTTKESTRDI
+2221 MTYNGTYRELVRNVAT
-2235 GVDPIV
+2235 DPIV
-2241 VFQY
+2241 IFQL